1 MKRSMATGFFY
12 RIFFVFLWKTRNMA
26 SMAGDDDCL
35 SQLSSA
41 PLGWN
46 DLEQLHAVAMA
57 DVTSPTGNT

>member
-1 MKRSMATGFFY
+1 
-12 RIFFVFLWKTRNMA
+12 MA